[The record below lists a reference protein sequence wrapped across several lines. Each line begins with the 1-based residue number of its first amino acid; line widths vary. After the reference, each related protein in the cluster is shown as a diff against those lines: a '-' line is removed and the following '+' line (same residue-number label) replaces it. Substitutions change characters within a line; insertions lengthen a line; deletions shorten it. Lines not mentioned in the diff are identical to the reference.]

1 LDMNSPK
8 TLFKGKFLELELIQ
22 EKYEVVRRPAA
33 VGALVYWC
41 SQEKIVVV
49 KHKRPAV
56 NDWVWEIVA
65 GIVEPGE
72 RKLQVPIGTHLNA
85 CM

>member
-1 LDMNSPK
+1 
-8 TLFKGKFLELELIQ
+8 LFKGKFLELELIQ

-56 NDWVWEIVA
+56 NDWVW
-65 GIVEPGE
+65 
-72 RKLQVPIGTHLNA
+72 K
-85 CM
+85 